1 MMMVDETSTAGT
13 EFRYCIMNVTA
24 KQTLQINAT
33 REKNNNFRIPQ
44 LAVKLRY
51 FAHY

>member
-1 MMMVDETSTAGT
+1 MMVEEKTCPFSR
-13 EFRYCIMNVTA
+13 EVYCMRKVTR

-44 LAVKLRY
+44 LGVKLHY